1 MDYIPITY
9 RASEELVSF
18 IEELGF
24 QEITRKEFPDHYKRI
39 QTNGYSPNSV
49 KRVFKRGYV
58 HIRLDYIHLFIEY
71 KSRSINNIIWEGYK
85 IEENDLVSY
94 VSFPKTFLKYKLIH

>member
-1 MDYIPITY
+1 MDYIPIIY
-9 RASEELVSF
+9 RAGDELVSF

-24 QEITRKEFPDHYKRI
+24 QEITKTRYPSHYKLI
-39 QTNGYSPNSV
+39 QANGYNSSSV

-58 HIRLDYIHLFIEY
+58 HIRLDYIHIFIEY
-71 KSRSINNIIWEGYK
+71 NSRSINDVIWDGYE

-94 VSFPKTFLKYKLIH
+94 ISFPKTFLKYKLSL